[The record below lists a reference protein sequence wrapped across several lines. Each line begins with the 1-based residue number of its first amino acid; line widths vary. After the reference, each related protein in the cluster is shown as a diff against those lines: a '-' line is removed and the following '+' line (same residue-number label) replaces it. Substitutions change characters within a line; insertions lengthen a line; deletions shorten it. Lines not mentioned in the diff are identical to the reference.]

1 MNIRAIVFSSL
12 SAGFFL
18 AIAYLALFTKD
29 MSTSS
34 GGILFISAAFCALIG
49 NLDKIES
56 FQASIS
62 GINAKMREVDRIVD
76 ETKSVLTEL
85 HKFAEMASSML
96 INMLSGEGRLGGR
109 SPKEI
114 EEERKRILESL
125 KSIGLDNEVIKKVSV
140 ADRKWVAY
148 DYSIGIMR
156 VLEKSAICSSEQ
168 RQVGTHMLEL
178 WNSEDY
184 RPTPDDFSETIKQH
198 GITDPEV
205 LELFKDYKYYMENGE
220 HRRPI
225 VWMNRHTW
233 Y

>member
-1 MNIRAIVFSSL
+1 MKILAIVFCTL
-12 SAGFFL
+12 SVVFFL
-18 AIAYLALFTKD
+18 AIAYLAVFVKD

-62 GINAKMREVDRIVD
+62 GFNAKMREADRVVD
-76 ETKSVLTEL
+76 EAKSVLTEL
-85 HKFAEMASSML
+85 HKFAEMASTML

-109 SPKEI
+109 VPNEI
-114 EEERKRILESL
+114 EEDRKRILESL
-125 KSIGLDNEVIKKVSV
+125 KSIGLDDEVIKKVSI
-140 ADRKWVAY
+140 ADRQWVAC

-156 VLEKSAICSSEQ
+156 VLKKSAICSPEQ
-168 RQVGTHMLEL
+168 RQVGANILEL

-184 RPTPDDFSETIKQH
+184 RPTPNDFLETIKQH

-205 LELFKDYKYYMENGE
+205 LELVRDYKYYMENGE
-220 HRRPI
+220 HRRPS
-225 VWMNRHTW
+225 VWMNRRTW
-233 Y
+233 